1 MVMDYSIDIFVGYI
15 CYLKI
20 GKDILGEKMYFKL
33 SDFFVVKFGFLFWCY
48 EENNIVIVVEKLY
61 VNYIVVFIIFFIY
74 CFYLFVIEF
83 VFYIEDKKIV

>member
-1 MVMDYSIDIFVGYI
+1 MIMDFSIDNFMGYI

-20 GKDILGEKMYFKL
+20 GKDIQEEKIYLIL
-33 SDFFVVKFGFLFWCY
+33 SDIFVVKFGFLFWCY
-48 EENNIVIVVEKLY
+48 ENNNKVIVIKKLY

-83 VFYIEDKKIV
+83 VFYIEDKKMV